1 MITKYYIANGKNL
14 TLLFV
19 PNFQI
24 FTVCNTILSDHLHI
38 NTTYV
43 YSLYIYIAL
52 MMLRCSDE
60 TLAH

>member
-43 YSLYIYIAL
+43 YSLYIYI
-52 MMLRCSDE
+52 
-60 TLAH
+60 